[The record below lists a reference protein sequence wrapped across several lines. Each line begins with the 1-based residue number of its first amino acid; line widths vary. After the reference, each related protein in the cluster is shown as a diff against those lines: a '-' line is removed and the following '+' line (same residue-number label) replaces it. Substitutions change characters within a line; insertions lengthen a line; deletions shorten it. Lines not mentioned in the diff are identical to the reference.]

1 MPATPEE
8 RKRDHNLFCSQVRG
22 AIRLVEARIESGEI
36 DEFTGKERIAGLEG
50 LLNNEKFEYDLEQ
63 LDGFGP

>member
-8 RKRDHNLFCSQVRG
+8 RKRDHDLFCSQVRN
-22 AIRLVEARIESGEI
+22 AIRLVESRIETGEL
-36 DEFTGKERIAGLEG
+36 DEHTGKDRITGLEG
-50 LLNNEKFEYDLEQ
+50 LLNNEKFEYNLEQ

>member
-8 RKRDHNLFCSQVRG
+8 RKRDHDLFCSQVRD
-22 AIRLVEARIESGEI
+22 AIRLVEVRIVNGEL
-36 DEFTGKERIAGLEG
+36 DEYTGRERIAGLEG
-50 LLNNEKFEYDLEQ
+50 LLNNEKFEYNLEQ